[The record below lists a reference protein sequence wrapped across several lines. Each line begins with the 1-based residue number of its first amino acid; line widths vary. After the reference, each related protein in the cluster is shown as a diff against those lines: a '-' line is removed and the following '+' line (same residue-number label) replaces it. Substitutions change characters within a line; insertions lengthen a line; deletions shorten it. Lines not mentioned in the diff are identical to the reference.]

1 MVSAQMLIAFS
12 VRLAWEI
19 FHRGLGG
26 GGVIYGGV
34 DVCRDT
40 TEKQHVVYDN

>member
-19 FHRGLGG
+19 FHGGLG

-40 TEKQHVVYDN
+40 TERATCGV